1 MLHPLDLAI
10 IGLYLLMVMS
20 IGILSRGK
28 QRNTRD
34 YFTAAGGFSRALG
47 SLLVGLSIAASF
59 FSGISFL
66 AYPSL
71 AYSRGI
77 SILLGLLLMPV
88 AWYVVACWFLPRF
101 LRKGSRAPYDVIESR
116 FGYPARA
123 VAAGM

>member
-34 YFTAAGGFSRALG
+34 YFTAAGGFSRMLG
-47 SLLVGLSIAASF
+47 ALLVGLSIAASF

-71 AYSRGI
+71 VYSHGI
-77 SILLGLLLMPV
+77 GIVLGLLTMLV
-88 AWYVVACWFLPRF
+88 SWYVLAYWFLPRF
-101 LRKGSRAPYDVIESR
+101 LRHGSGGAPYDFIEKR

-123 VAAGM
+123 